1 MKVKN
6 KYKMLCVETID
17 CEITWLHRSRK
28 ELFIELRKVFEENMI
43 PFII

>member
-1 MKVKN
+1 MKMKS
-6 KYKMLCVETID
+6 KCKMLFLETID
-17 CEITWLHRSRK
+17 CEIIWLHRSRR